1 MPRWWASRGC
11 GTFIPTKVMVPTFGV
26 TLAAPLYRQIADQLR
41 DAIFTGKLSE
51 GTQLPTEPELQ
62 ERYGTSRT
70 TVRQALNALANE
82 GLIET
87 AGRRGTFVR
96 KRTMLSFHANLA
108 ERSDR
113 PRSETDAYFTEV
125 RAAGHEPS
133 QDFSMVI
140 EPATSEVA
148 SRLNV
153 AEGDL
158 VVARSCMRYVDEH
171 PWSDQV
177 SYYPMD
183 IATVA
188 GLTSSRDIPQGTVRA
203 MADAGHVEIGY
214 RDELTVRMPT
224 PEESR
229 SLEISSGVALIVYMR
244 TTYTEDRPARLTR
257 TFFPGDRNRIV
268 YELGTLPQGGQDQ

>member
-1 MPRWWASRGC
+1 
-11 GTFIPTKVMVPTFGV
+11 VPT
-26 TLAAPLYRQIADQLR
+26 PLYRQIADQLR
-41 DAIFTGKLSE
+41 DAIFSGTLAE
-51 GTQLPTEPELQ
+51 GSQLPTEPDLMD
-62 ERYGTSRT
+62 RYGTSRT

-96 KRTMLSFHANLA
+96 KRTLLSFHANLA
-108 ERSDR
+108 ERLDR
-113 PRSETDAYFTEV
+113 SSSESDAYFDEV

-140 EPATSEVA
+140 APATSEVA
-148 SRLNV
+148 SRLHIE
-153 AEGDL
+153 EGDL
-158 VVARSCMRYVDEH
+158 VVARSCMRYVDDH

-183 IATVA
+183 IATEA
-188 GLTSSRDIPQGTVRA
+188 GLTSPRDISPGTVRA

-224 PEESR
+224 PEEAR
-229 SLEISSGVALIVYMR
+229 SLEINSGVALIVYLR
-244 TTYTEDRPARLTR
+244 TAYTKDRPVRLTR
-257 TFFPGDRNRIV
+257 TFFPGDRNRIM
-268 YELGTLPQGGQDQ
+268 YELGTLPEGV